1 VPGLDG
7 SALWRVARLENMR
20 NTFLACFVA
29 VTLTACGPVSTMT
42 QGWQQ
47 SQAVASDLQ
56 QSVGSKPFVGFNWRN
71 GVLASVTIN
80 FDGVPKQKSLAEIVE
95 LARASV
101 KSHFRQ
107 KPNEILVGFA
117 IRPE

>member
-1 VPGLDG
+1 
-7 SALWRVARLENMR
+7 MK
-20 NTFLACFVA
+20 NTLFTCFLAA
-29 VTLTACGPVSTMT
+29 TLTACNPVSTLT

-47 SQAVASDLQ
+47 SREVAVDLE

-80 FDGVPKQKSLAEIVE
+80 FQGVPKQKSLAEIVD

-101 KSHFRQ
+101 KSHFKQ
-107 KPNEILVGFA
+107 QPAQIQVSFA
-117 IRPE
+117 IASQ